1 VENPKPFL
9 AIVIREYGLA
19 LFHSTCAGV
28 IQSGT
33 SAVEQCQAI
42 RINILTNYHM
52 TYLIIGGS
60 SGIGRALVDQLLV
73 EGHNVHVWAR
83 EPRDLPAQVTFT
95 AYDVVGEVDPPK
107 DMVPAELHGLV
118 YCPGSINL
126 KSFRSLKAPAF
137 REAFELNVVGA
148 VRCLQAVERPLK
160 KSGRGSVVFF
170 STVAVQRGM
179 PFHAGIAAAKGAIEG
194 LTRSL
199 AAEYAP
205 AIRVNAIAPS
215 LTDTPLA
222 EKLLGTDEK
231 RQASAD
237 RHPLKRVAEASEIAA
252 MAAFLLSEKAAFVT
266 GQVMGMDGGL
276 GAI

>member
-1 VENPKPFL
+1 MAN
-9 AIVIREYGLA
+9 
-19 LFHSTCAGV
+19 
-28 IQSGT
+28 
-33 SAVEQCQAI
+33 
-42 RINILTNYHM
+42 
-52 TYLIIGGS
+52 YLIIGGS
-60 SGIGRALVDQLLV
+60 SGIGRALVDQLLN
-73 EGHNVHVWAR
+73 EGHSVAVWAR
-83 EPRDLPAQVTFT
+83 EQRDLPSNVAFT
-95 AYDVVGEVDPPK
+95 TYDVIGEADPDKSAIP
-107 DMVPAELHGLV
+107 DGLDGLV

-148 VRCLQAVERPLK
+148 VRCLQACERHLK
-160 KSGRGSVVFF
+160 KAENASVVFF

-222 EKLLGTDEK
+222 EKLLATDDK

-237 RHPLKRVAEASEIAA
+237 RHPLKRVGTAEEIAA
-252 MAAFLLSEKAAFVT
+252 MAAFLLSEKAAFMT
-266 GQVMGMDGGL
+266 GQVIGMDGGL
-276 GAI
+276 GAV

>member
-1 VENPKPFL
+1 
-9 AIVIREYGLA
+9 
-19 LFHSTCAGV
+19 
-28 IQSGT
+28 
-33 SAVEQCQAI
+33 
-42 RINILTNYHM
+42 M

-60 SGIGRALVDQLLV
+60 SGIGRALVDELLN
-73 EGHNVHVWAR
+73 EGHEVHVWAR
-83 EPRDLPAQVTFT
+83 EARDLPPTVTFT
-95 AYDVVGEVDPPK
+95 AYDVVGEEDPPK
-107 DMVPAELHGLV
+107 ATVPAELDGLV

-148 VRCLQAVERPLK
+148 VRCLQAAERPLK
-160 KSGRGSVVFF
+160 KSGKGSVVFF

-222 EKLLGTDEK
+222 EKLLATEDK
-231 RQASAD
+231 REASAE
-237 RHPLKRVAEASEIAA
+237 RHPLKRVGTPQEIAA

-266 GQVMGMDGGL
+266 GQVLGMDGGL
-276 GAI
+276 SAV

>member
-1 VENPKPFL
+1 MAN
-9 AIVIREYGLA
+9 
-19 LFHSTCAGV
+19 
-28 IQSGT
+28 
-33 SAVEQCQAI
+33 
-42 RINILTNYHM
+42 
-52 TYLIIGGS
+52 YLIIGGS
-60 SGIGRALVDQLLV
+60 SGIGRALVDQLLTD
-73 EGHNVHVWAR
+73 GHTVAVWAR
-83 EPRDLPAQVTFT
+83 EQRDLPTTVTFT
-95 AYDVVGEVDPPK
+95 SYDVIGEADPDKATIP
-107 DMVPAELHGLV
+107 EGLDGFV
-118 YCPGSINL
+118 YCPGSIDL

-148 VRCLQAVERPLK
+148 VRCLQACERTLK
-160 KSGRGSVVFF
+160 KSDKASVVFF

-205 AIRVNAIAPS
+205 NIRVNAIAPS

-222 EKLLGTDEK
+222 GKLLGTDDK

-237 RHPLKRVAEASEIAA
+237 RHPLKRVAAAEEIAA
-252 MAAFLLSEKAAFVT
+252 MAAFLLGDNAAFVT
-266 GQVMGMDGGL
+266 GQVIGMDGGL